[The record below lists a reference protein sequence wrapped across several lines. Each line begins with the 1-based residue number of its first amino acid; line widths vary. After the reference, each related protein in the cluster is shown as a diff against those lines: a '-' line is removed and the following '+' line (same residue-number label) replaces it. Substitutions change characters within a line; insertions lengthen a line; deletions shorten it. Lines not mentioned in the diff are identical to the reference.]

1 MIDKN
6 QVKNLTKKQLYI
18 YIYIYTNSS
27 YKSSSSKAEAISS
40 LPDKPYIS
48 F

>member
-6 QVKNLTKKQLYI
+6 QVKNLTKKQL
-18 YIYIYTNSS
+18 YIYTNSS